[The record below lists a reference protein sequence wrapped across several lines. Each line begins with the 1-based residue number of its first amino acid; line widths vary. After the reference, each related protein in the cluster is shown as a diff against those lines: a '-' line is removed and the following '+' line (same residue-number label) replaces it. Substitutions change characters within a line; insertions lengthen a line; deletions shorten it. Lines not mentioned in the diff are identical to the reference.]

1 MAKLT
6 DKELTQKEEA
16 SILEIADKQI
26 HRLITLLQNIKSTK
40 IVLLSLPNQIQKVA
54 AFVFLLQMNNV
65 SLIFL
70 YDFQISLVLFVQII
84 FLEVL

>member
-16 SILEIADKQI
+16 TILEIADKQI

-40 IVLLSLPNQIQKVA
+40 IVLLFIKIVIN
-54 AFVFLLQMNNV
+54 
-65 SLIFL
+65 
-70 YDFQISLVLFVQII
+70 
-84 FLEVL
+84 